1 MEYAYLGLFSVIFNW
16 IFDKILSPVLKFLSG
31 LLETVLGW
39 IFNEV
44 LGPLLQT
51 ILWPII
57 KGTIDL
63 IFEALSGIFYSVFA
77 DMMTL
82 INSLQNAFDYF
93 SGVKEVTV
101 VGGNSHKTTLLMAI
115 FEQSAV
121 QKVFL
126 ILMAFS
132 IFLCLLLSVIA
143 VARASMDIDGENH
156 RNVSRVMKSLAKAMF
171 QFLLVQFSCLLIL
184 TLGGAVL
191 KSVKTAS
198 EYSIVAENAGKMQ
211 GEVRI
216 SNILFVISSLDAAK
230 PGSEDKNLSDIR
242 GKNENLDILKG
253 KRGEF
258 YFGKLDPTDKT
269 VVEKYFKLGKM
280 DYFIGYGMGIFF
292 VVILIIVLCKFMT
305 RIFEVVLLYIIS
317 PFFVATMPLDD
328 GEKFR
333 GWQDLFVG
341 KIFSGYGTVIAMQ
354 IYLLI
359 CPYVMSGNIIFGK
372 TTVEGDY
379 IIKLIFV
386 AGGAFGLLKAGSTLT
401 ALLSQNAGMK
411 EEQTGVMVHSLAM
424 SAGSY
429 LTGKVENAGSQAFG
443 YVSSLKNGQKDGDKT
458 KEMSQKFDGKRGRS

>member
-16 IFDKILSPVLKFLSG
+16 VFDKILSPILKFLSS
-31 LLETVLGW
+31 LLETVLSW
-39 IFNEV
+39 IFDNV
-44 LGPLLQT
+44 LKELLQT

-57 KGTIDL
+57 KNTIDL
-63 IFEALSGIFYSVFA
+63 IRDVLSGIFYSLFA

-82 INSLQNAFDYF
+82 INSFQNAFDYF

-121 QKVFL
+121 QKIFF

-143 VARASMDIDGENH
+143 VARAGMDIDGENH

-171 QFLLVQFSCLLIL
+171 QFLLVQFSCLFIL

-191 KSVKTAS
+191 KSVKIAS
-198 EYSIVAENAGKMQ
+198 QYTILAENAGKTQ

-230 PGSEDKNLSDIR
+230 PGNEDKNLSDIR
-242 GKNENLDILKG
+242 GKNESLDILKG

-258 YFGKLDPTDKT
+258 YLGKLDPTDKNE
-269 VVEKYFKLGKM
+269 VEKYFKLGKM
-280 DYFIGYGMGIFF
+280 DYLIGYGMGIFF
-292 VVILIIVLCKFMT
+292 IIILAVVLCKFMT

-317 PFFVATMPLDD
+317 PFFVAMMALDD
-328 GEKFR
+328 GEKFK

-386 AGGAFGLLKAGSTLT
+386 AGGAFALLKAGATLT

-411 EEQTGVMVHSLAM
+411 EEQTGIMAHGLAM

-429 LTGKVENAGSQAFG
+429 FTNKVENAGSRLFG
-443 YVSSLKNGQKDGDKT
+443 RASDNTTEQVNDDKR
-458 KEMSQKFDGKRGRS
+458 KEMSQKFVGKRGRV

>member
-1 MEYAYLGLFSVIFNW
+1 MEYAYLGLFSIIFNW
-16 IFDKILSPVLKFLSG
+16 IFDKILSPILKFLSG

-39 IFNEV
+39 IFNNV

-63 IFEALSGIFYSVFA
+63 ILEVLSGIFYSVFA
-77 DMMTL
+77 DMMTF
-82 INSLQNAFDYF
+82 INSLQNSFDYF

-101 VGGNSHKTTLLMAI
+101 VSGNSHKTTLLMAI

-121 QKVFL
+121 QKTFL

-132 IFLCLLLSVIA
+132 IFLCLLISVIA
-143 VARASMDIDGENH
+143 VARASMDLDGENH

-171 QFLLVQFSCLLIL
+171 QFLLVQFSCLFVL

-198 EYSIVAENAGKMQ
+198 QYTISAENSGKAQ

-216 SNILFVISSLDAAK
+216 SNILFAISSLDAAK
-230 PGSEDKNLSDIR
+230 PGGEDKNLSDIR

-258 YFGKLDPTDKT
+258 YFGRLDPTNKEE
-269 VVEKYFKLGKM
+269 VEKYFKLGKM
-280 DYFIGYGMGIFF
+280 DYLIGYGMGIFF
-292 VVILIIVLCKFMT
+292 VIILAIVLCKFMT
-305 RIFEVVLLYIIS
+305 RIFEVVLLYVIS
-317 PFFVATMPLDD
+317 PFFVAMMPLDD
-328 GEKFR
+328 GEKFK

-372 TTVEGDY
+372 TTAEGDY
-379 IIKLIFV
+379 IIKLIFIG
-386 AGGAFGLLKAGSTLT
+386 GGAFAVLKAGQTLT

-411 EEQTGVMVHSLAM
+411 EEQTGMMAHGLAM

-429 LTGKVENAGSQAFG
+429 LTGKFENAGSKILGYASNSQAEQRDDN
-443 YVSSLKNGQKDGDKT
+443 KM
-458 KEMSQKFDGKRGRS
+458 KEMSQKFDGKRGRA